1 MWSMLIYPPGRM
13 SRVSQGTTQVLF
25 EDWRGAGDGLGIH
38 HWHGVPQV
46 RVVCVGDGLGA
57 IALDLSIPVRA
68 FRPLHQFRSSWLKES
83 RTARSSRFGNG
94 GLACSDDVQG
104 GGWHGTGEPVFD
116 IGTCT
121 TMLSEKSN
129 ILSDPGG
136 RRADYAG
143 TKATDATHEGRNY
156 GAADIDGNA
165 LDVGGASHV

>member
-1 MWSMLIYPPGRM
+1 MADHVVNALVPT
-13 SRVSQGTTQVLF
+13 GTNESNVEGAAQVLL

-68 FRPLHQFRSSWLKES
+68 FVAPPISKLLAQGLPDRSILP
-83 RTARSSRFGNG
+83 FGNG

-104 GGWHGTGEPVFD
+104 GGWHGTGEPMFD

-121 TMLSEKSN
+121 TMLSEN
-129 ILSDPGG
+129 Q
-136 RRADYAG
+136 
-143 TKATDATHEGRNY
+143 TF
-156 GAADIDGNA
+156 
-165 LDVGGASHV
+165 